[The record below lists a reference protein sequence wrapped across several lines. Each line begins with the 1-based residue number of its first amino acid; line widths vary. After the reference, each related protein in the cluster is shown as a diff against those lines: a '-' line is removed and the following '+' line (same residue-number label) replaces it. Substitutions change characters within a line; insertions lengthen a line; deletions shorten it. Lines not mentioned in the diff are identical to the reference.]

1 MGDGETVEFD
11 VVVGEKGNEASLVT
25 GPEGEAVKGSPY
37 AADRKKGF
45 RGGRGGLFS
54 RGDLNFCFQIA
65 RYIAY
70 IDI

>member
-54 RGDLNFCFQIA
+54 RGEGGRGGSSAEVI
-65 RYIAY
+65 
-70 IDI
+70 